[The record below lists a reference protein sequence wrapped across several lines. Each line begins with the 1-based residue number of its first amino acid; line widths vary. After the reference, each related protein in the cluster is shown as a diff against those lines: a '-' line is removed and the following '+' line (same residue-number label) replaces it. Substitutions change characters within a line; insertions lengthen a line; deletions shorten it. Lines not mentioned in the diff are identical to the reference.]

1 MFPILYVG
9 GGIHFVISLVS
20 IFKPL
25 HAVVLMVQNFC
36 LQLGK
41 VDAIMTE
48 QGNPGE
54 IEREEERE
62 SKKRR
67 IGLGLGLG
75 KYATYG
81 GGGCFSPVSVA
92 SLHSELIVAGV
103 EWGGG
108 EAG

>member
-36 LQLGK
+36 LQLAK

-48 QGNPGE
+48 QGKPRDRGGDRERQEGE
-54 IEREEERE
+54 D
-62 SKKRR
+62 R
-67 IGLGLGLG
+67 IGTGTG
-75 KYATYG
+75 
-81 GGGCFSPVSVA
+81 
-92 SLHSELIVAGV
+92 
-103 EWGGG
+103 
-108 EAG
+108 